1 MINKMNSK
9 QQQQTDVLSYVERP
23 SVPKNKINNDI
34 AIIELFI
41 NNLFVFHSLIK
52 GFSFDS

>member
-1 MINKMNSK
+1 MNSK